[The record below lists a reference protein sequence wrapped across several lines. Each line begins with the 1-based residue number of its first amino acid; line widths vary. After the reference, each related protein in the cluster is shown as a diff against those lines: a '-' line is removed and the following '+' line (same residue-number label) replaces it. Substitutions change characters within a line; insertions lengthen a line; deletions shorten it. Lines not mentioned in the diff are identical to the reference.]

1 MYPYYI
7 FETTMSYY
15 EKVFSEYEIVPKYIQ
30 AMYVND
36 ISWKLKENILM
47 PYHLQGEE
55 YENAVQRMQLLLDRV
70 EDEIILTCPST
81 DNFHRHY
88 FMNWKHDKVE
98 CTFIA
103 DKESVRVEKKG
114 KLILKQQKFEVCLYK
129 LQIEKN
135 NLRMVAFVKSALFNY
150 IGKPRVYAV
159 VQTVD
164 GRQIKHELELTISS
178 ESYYHTKVKTNNFW
192 QFNFEYLIDNINFYY
207 IEVEIDGVL
216 YPTYYWFAPTCPYSN
231 EIKNYNSI
239 YKEYTIDFVKNV
251 FYVKKHDLEELKQI
265 RENKTNKYSV
275 YEGVYPIRYAADNM
289 VNKEIW
295 LYYDCL
301 GVDKDNGWYQFQNDF
316 NKDDGID
323 RYFVNANETKPEMKS
338 YGKNVIQF
346 GGYEHKI
353 LYTSASKIITAYVET
368 ENICPFVRAERI
380 YYADIAHAQV
390 IYLQHGILHAHLPWK
405 YSPARI
411 EADKVVVSSEF
422 ELNNFVNTYKFRK
435 KDLIPVGMGRFEL
448 MNRGKKT
455 IRRILFAPSWRN
467 YLIGAKTDNRW
478 NYTDDKFIK
487 SDYFNNFNEFLN
499 NPRLEEV
506 LASND
511 VYLDV
516 KLHPIFVPYK
526 KYFDND
532 NPHVKFVGD
541 EVIDDEYSMYIT
553 DFSSYV
559 FNFAYLNRCIM
570 YYVPDWMQFISG
582 MNQYR
587 ELDLPFEEAFGPLVT
602 NDEDAIVEIE
612 KAIKNNFSPDK
623 LYMER
628 MKHFFLPIE
637 NCREKLYKYLIS

>member
-1 MYPYYI
+1 
-7 FETTMSYY
+7 
-15 EKVFSEYEIVPKYIQ
+15 
-30 AMYVND
+30 
-36 ISWKLKENILM
+36 
-47 PYHLQGEE
+47 
-55 YENAVQRMQLLLDRV
+55 
-70 EDEIILTCPST
+70 
-81 DNFHRHY
+81 
-88 FMNWKHDKVE
+88 
-98 CTFIA
+98 
-103 DKESVRVEKKG
+103 
-114 KLILKQQKFEVCLYK
+114 
-129 LQIEKN
+129 
-135 NLRMVAFVKSALFNY
+135 MVAFVKSALFNY

-346 GGYEHKI
+346 GGFEHKI

-405 YSPARI
+405 YSQARI
-411 EADKVVVSSEF
+411 EADKIVVSSQF
-422 ELNNFVNTYKFRK
+422 ECENFVKKYHFRK
-435 KDLIPVGMGRFEL
+435 QDLILSGMPRYDF
-448 MNRGKKT
+448 MNKSSIPKNK
-455 IRRILFAPSWRN
+455 ILFAPSWRN
-467 YLIGAKTDNRW
+467 YLIGSKEENRW
-478 NYTDDKFIK
+478 NYTDNKFIK
-487 SDYFNNFNEFLN
+487 SDYFKYINEFINSPKLQQI
-499 NPRLEEV
+499 LED
-506 LASND
+506 ND
-511 VYLDV
+511 FYMEF
-516 KLHPIFVPYK
+516 KIHPIFKPYL
-526 KYFDND
+526 KYFDN
-532 NPHVKFVGD
+532 NNNR
-541 EVIDDEYSMYIT
+541 VIFANDVINNDEYKIFIT
-553 DFSSYV
+553 DFSSFV
-559 FNFAYLNRCIM
+559 FDFAYYGKAIS
-570 YYVPDWMQFISG
+570 YFIPDWLQFKSG

-587 ELDLPFEEAFGPLVT
+587 ELDLPFDNAFGPWTTKVVQAVY
-602 NDEDAIVEIE
+602 DIEII
-612 KAIKNNFSPDK
+612 IKNGCVPEK
-623 LYMER
+623 IYEER
-628 MKHFFLPIE
+628 MNNFYLPLM
-637 NCREKLYKYLIS
+637 NCRDNLYSYLVEN